1 MVVYSIKDLEG
12 LSGVKAH
19 TIRIWEKRY
28 NLIQPKRTKTNIR
41 YYTDEDLRKLL
52 NICFLYKKG
61 YKISK
66 IGMMDESV
74 IRKKVS
80 EYSNINLSFEHE
92 LDALMIFILELD
104 EYNLSKILDKHI
116 SQKGLDK
123 TMTDI
128 VYPLLDK
135 IGVAWLAGSFLEVHE
150 SFMIEIIRGKLY
162 NHIEALTHSPDPKS
176 TYLIYNPKGENQE
189 LSLLYLHYT
198 LKKNGCKVV
207 NLGTDIELGDVI
219 FSIETTKP
227 DFVFTIINKEMPY
240 MKLQTYVD
248 KISDKLGKRKFLITG
263 FQTLTNN
270 VKWPSNVEIISD
282 LSETIKFIENNFKVQ
297 KVK

>member
-52 NICFLYKKG
+52 NICFLYNKG

-66 IGMMDESV
+66 IGQMGEET
-74 IRKKVS
+74 IREKVAG
-80 EYSNINLSFEHE
+80 YSKINLSFEDE

-104 EYNLSKILDKHI
+104 GYNFGKILDKYI
-116 SQKGLDK
+116 SQKGLESA
-123 TMTDI
+123 MTDI

-150 SFMIEIIRGKLY
+150 SFVIEIIKSKIYLHTEKLP
-162 NHIEALTHSPDPKS
+162 HTDKFGA
-176 TYLIYNPKGENQE
+176 TYVIYNPTGEKQE
-189 LSLLYLHYT
+189 LSLLYLHFI
-198 LKKNGCKVV
+198 LKKNGCKVI
-207 NLGTDIELGDVI
+207 NLGTDIELGDVL
-219 FSIETTKP
+219 FSIKTAKP
-227 DFVFTIINKEMPY
+227 DFVFTIINQEIPFTS
-240 MKLQTYVD
+240 LQTYVD
-248 KISDKLGKRKFLITG
+248 KISTELGNNKLLMTG
-263 FQTLTNN
+263 FQTLASNMIWPEN
-270 VKWPSNVEIISD
+270 VQIISD
-282 LSETIKFIENNFKVQ
+282 LSETISFIQNNLNLAKVD
-297 KVK
+297 